1 MLHRECTERGRA
13 SRRYLLSPAT
23 QNLADPCCVWNVK
36 AREQQ
41 TQKGGLVSRHDEL
54 GEFTDFVA
62 GYQGKMVR
70 LAELL
75 TGDRGRAEDLAQ
87 DGFAKAYA
95 AWDRI
100 RGGDPAAY
108 VRRCIINANTDWWRR
123 RVRFE
128 QPSPQVPEVFASV
141 DLAAASAARDLVLRA
156 LAKLTS
162 RERAV
167 LALRYYLDLTELQI
181 AGELGISPGTVKSA
195 TSRALAKLR
204 ADAELRSGVAS

>member
-1 MLHRECTERGRA
+1 M
-13 SRRYLLSPAT
+13 
-23 QNLADPCCVWNVK
+23 
-36 AREQQ
+36 
-41 TQKGGLVSRHDEL
+41 SRHDEL

-75 TGDRGRAEDLAQ
+75 SGDRGRAEDLAQ

-100 RGGDPAAY
+100 RVGDPAAY

-128 QPSPQVPEVFASV
+128 QPSP
-141 DLAAASAARDLVLRA
+141 
-156 LAKLTS
+156 
-162 RERAV
+162 
-167 LALRYYLDLTELQI
+167 
-181 AGELGISPGTVKSA
+181 
-195 TSRALAKLR
+195 
-204 ADAELRSGVAS
+204 

>member
-1 MLHRECTERGRA
+1 
-13 SRRYLLSPAT
+13 
-23 QNLADPCCVWNVK
+23 
-36 AREQQ
+36 
-41 TQKGGLVSRHDEL
+41 VSRPDEL
-54 GEFTDFVA
+54 GEFTDFVL
-62 GYQGKMVR
+62 GCQGRMVR

-95 AWDRI
+95 AWGRI

-123 RVRFE
+123 RTRLE
-128 QPSPQVPEVFASV
+128 QPSSRVPEASAEV

-156 LAKLTS
+156 LAKLTT

-167 LALRYYLDLTELQI
+167 LALRFYMDLTEIQI
-181 AGELGISPGTVKSA
+181 AQELGISPGTVKSA
-195 TSRALAKLR
+195 AARALAKLR
-204 ADAELRSGVAS
+204 ADAELRSEVTP